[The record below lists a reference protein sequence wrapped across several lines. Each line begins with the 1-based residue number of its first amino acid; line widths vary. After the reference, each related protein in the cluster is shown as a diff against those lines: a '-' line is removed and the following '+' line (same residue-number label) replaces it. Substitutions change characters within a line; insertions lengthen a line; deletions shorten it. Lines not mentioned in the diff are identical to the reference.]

1 MPISVT
7 SAASAWVAT
16 TQKPI
21 APTNHR
27 IMQPP
32 DTPPRLDRRWRDA
45 LSARTL
51 DLRERL
57 LKRTLGVIHDRI
69 ARACNPAFCR
79 CGSLHFTVHE
89 DESALRR
96 VLRLSTARHAS
107 ADDRS

>member
-27 IMQPP
+27 IMHPP

-45 LSARTL
+45 LFAGTLYLEELLLRFMTELPALATPHFVVAR
-51 DLRERL
+51 
-57 LKRTLGVIHDRI
+57 
-69 ARACNPAFCR
+69 RAPVTMGAVRFR
-79 CGSLHFTVHE
+79 P
-89 DESALRR
+89 
-96 VLRLSTARHAS
+96 STARRAS
-107 ADDRS
+107 AGDRS